1 MKSFKVSSGTMD
13 FIKNQSKD
21 VKSSQMIIDKANEI
35 TQHSGI
41 DEKNL
46 KLVNQHLMN
55 HFQLKPI
62 VSTIEQPN
70 NPLQKIRNRSK
81 TKFQSLSHSQISQ
94 EVESIQNSYQYTDLL
109 YEKDK
114 EINNQKNH
122 IQQLTEELQKL
133 TELFE
138 TVRNE
143 NQCLKNQVDQ
153 SQNYQLIISNQQ
165 KQIQKLQQDNIEL
178 EMILKN
184 TLLQQE
190 RQKFQFQSSKQ
201 SVIIKRNSVNAQKL
215 KLFEH
220 NSLSLS
226 EQINNSN
233 INKSFISCPDNY
245 NQKQKS
251 HRTNEKVKTNQTVP
265 TLPDSKIYSN
275 DQYNRLGKE
284 NIKLRY

>member
-1 MKSFKVSSGTMD
+1 MKSFKVSSGIMD
-13 FIKNQSKD
+13 IIKNQSKD
-21 VKSSQMIIDKANEI
+21 VKSSQMIVDKVNEI
-35 TQHSGI
+35 HSGI
-41 DEKNL
+41 DENNL

-62 VSTIEQPN
+62 VSPIEQPN

-81 TKFQSLSHSQISQ
+81 TKFQSLLHSQISQ
-94 EVESIQNSYQYTDLL
+94 EVESVQNSYQYTELL
-109 YEKDK
+109 SEKDK
-114 EINNQKNH
+114 EINYYKNH

-143 NQCLKNQVDQ
+143 NQSLKNQVDQ

-165 KQIQKLQQDNIEL
+165 KQILKLQQDNVEL

-190 RQKFQFQSSKQ
+190 RQKFQSQSSKQ
-201 SVIIKRNSVNAQKL
+201 SIMIKKNSLNGQKL
-215 KLFEH
+215 KLF
-220 NSLSLS
+220 NNNLSLS

-233 INKSFISCPDNY
+233 MSTSFISCPDNY

-251 HRTNEKVKTNQTVP
+251 HRVNERVKTNQTVP

-275 DQYNRLGKE
+275 DQYYILKQGKE
-284 NIKLRY
+284 NIKMRY